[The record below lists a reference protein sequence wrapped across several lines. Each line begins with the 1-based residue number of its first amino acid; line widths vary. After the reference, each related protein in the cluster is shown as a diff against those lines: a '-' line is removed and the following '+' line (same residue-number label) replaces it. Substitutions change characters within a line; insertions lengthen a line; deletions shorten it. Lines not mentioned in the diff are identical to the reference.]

1 MADTGKEIL
10 DSGHVSVNGQKTGA
24 LSAFGQ
30 YLEILNR
37 YRARLAARGVDFSQL
52 PEAKDGAY
60 WDRQYHAEDD
70 ISIRAFRDTSQ
81 TLRTAG
87 AGTQTQLDLIAQTEN
102 LHHHW
107 NDPASDAALH
117 NYLTNKDRMEQ
128 DQRDLVGHQQNI
140 AQVAE
145 NLQKALEAKRDMAV
159 NAIDKLVNQAL
170 RNSPGDFENRLRTA
184 CESME
189 ANNQGGG
196 IGGFGFHQHLYQHH
210 GAPGKNWNAND
221 VRGDIQNSVVNGFAI
236 VYQALDKAD
245 NEVKT
250 HIEENYNELLKAL
263 DAQGGPPPPLS
274 EEALGRVMPKLAKDP
289 QKLHEYYEM
298 LLQTM
303 RENGIHDPKAQIA
316 FLATL
321 AEESDQFTAPG
332 LEEGWDDRYGASP
345 PYDERAHYYQM
356 MDGLE
361 GDDWVYHGRGYIQL
375 TTRANYQAAQNY
387 LRQHGYPNIDLM
399 GHPEQASDPKTAA
412 AIAGWYWKNHGVD
425 LSRVAA
431 SGDPSTAFT
440 NVTMGVNGAPNGEVV
455 PTAHYDVRAGYYNAL
470 VTEYREMLAARGVP
484 ESSLPTTID
493 TAPRY

>member
-1 MADTGKEIL
+1 
-10 DSGHVSVNGQKTGA
+10 
-24 LSAFGQ
+24 
-30 YLEILNR
+30 
-37 YRARLAARGVDFSQL
+37 
-52 PEAKDGAY
+52 
-60 WDRQYHAEDD
+60 
-70 ISIRAFRDTSQ
+70 
-81 TLRTAG
+81 
-87 AGTQTQLDLIAQTEN
+87 
-102 LHHHW
+102 
-107 NDPASDAALH
+107 
-117 NYLTNKDRMEQ
+117 ME
-128 DQRDLVGHQQNI
+128 
-140 AQVAE
+140 
-145 NLQKALEAKRDMAV
+145 
-159 NAIDKLVNQAL
+159 
-170 RNSPGDFENRLRTA
+170 S
-184 CESME
+184 
-189 ANNQGGG
+189 NNQGGG

-210 GAPGKNWNAND
+210 GAPGENWNAND
-221 VRGDIQNSVVNGFAI
+221 VRGDIQNSVVNAFAL
-236 VYQALDKAD
+236 VCQALDKAD

-250 HIEENYNELLKAL
+250 HIEENYDVLLKAL

-303 RENGIHDPKAQIA
+303 RENGIDDPKAQIT

-332 LEEGWDDRYGASP
+332 LEELWDEKYGDNP
-345 PYDERAHYYQM
+345 PYDARAHYYQVV
-356 MDGLE
+356 DGLE

-375 TTRANYQAAQNY
+375 TNRANYQAAQDY

-412 AIAGWYWKNHGVD
+412 ATAGWFWKNHGAD

-431 SGDPSTAFT
+431 AGDPSTAFT
-440 NVTMGVNGAPNGEVV
+440 NVTMGVNGAVNGEVAPAAQY
-455 PTAHYDVRAGYYNAL
+455 PTRAEYYNAL